1 MGLGEERGSESRDRE
16 DLESPE
22 RTTHRH
28 TRRAESCDHVYSN
41 SSEASQKVTTF
52 SVHKHTFR
60 CSSLFT
66 QLLLKTADQLCGVVG
81 GVVALCLVAGVAFLI
96 FKKKTT
102 GGSVRSPKAAT
113 TVAPE

>member
-1 MGLGEERGSESRDRE
+1 MWCRLCPQHRK
-16 DLESPE
+16 LPE
-22 RTTHRH
+22 RLQPTHAH
-28 TRRAESCDHVYSN
+28 PCVAGDPASDAY
-41 SSEASQKVTTF
+41 EAPWTCTYKIFGCTDPSFDNYVSFATD
-52 SVHKHTFR
+52 
-60 CSSLFT
+60 SLASMC
-66 QLLLKTADQLCGVVG
+66 QLVAGGVVG

>member
-1 MGLGEERGSESRDRE
+1 MWALCVSAVAARGPEEARQQGSLLAS
-16 DLESPE
+16 
-22 RTTHRH
+22 
-28 TRRAESCDHVYSN
+28 RAERP
-41 SSEASQKVTTF
+41 
-52 SVHKHTFR
+52 HTARHAELRAVITCTQIHRKFR
-60 CSSLFT
+60 KRSPRN
-66 QLLLKTADQLCGVVG
+66 TAAIAGGVVG